1 MSRTYNLTLLQDYL
15 QSEPPAELARVLDE
29 TMYDIVLNAEH
40 FENTEGISQRY
51 HTLKQLRDII
61 LNLQEDG
68 D

>member
-1 MSRTYNLTLLQDYL
+1 MPYDLTPIQEYL
-15 QSEPPAELARVLDE
+15 RSEPPGELAMVLDE

-51 HTLKQLRDII
+51 HTLRQLRDII
-61 LNLQEDG
+61 IKLEADG

>member
-1 MSRTYNLTLLQDYL
+1 MPNYNLIPLQDYL
-15 QSEPPAELARVLDE
+15 QSEPPETLAKVLDE